1 MGRVLGMKNL
11 IIRLQQV
18 EIKNFKNVEY
28 GIVQFQSYLDKKYF
42 MPKAEIL
49 GLYGQNGSGKTTL
62 VDAMQILQLVL
73 QGESL
78 PKNSEEYIFK
88 GQNSANLSFVFSIE
102 RFAKHM
108 LVYYS
113 FTLGRDSDK
122 VIITEESLGVSEFES
137 EKKKSK
143 KTIIKY
149 EIANKGKIFS
159 PIHCYNEIV
168 KASEE
173 NSVNLAVAKKMAK
186 LNATSFIFGSE
197 GFDIF
202 TNYFTSREYVM
213 IIEGLMTF
221 SRVHL
226 FVINHRNSGLISTNF
241 TLPFTFKIEEEN
253 SIKKGTIGVDL
264 TQPEVVP
271 KDVFEIISL
280 IIPQMNL
287 VLMSLIPGF
296 KVEIKNY
303 GAQLTDAG
311 EEGIKIELMSTRNDI
326 QIPLRCES
334 EGIKKIVSILSS
346 VIAMYNDSR
355 VCIVIDELDAGIFE
369 YLLGEILAVL
379 ESNGKGQLIFTSHNL
394 RALEK
399 LRADSILFTTT
410 NPRNRYIHFMNVKNS
425 NNLRSL
431 YLRNLNLGGQKE
443 CLYDETNTYEIR
455 RAFRLAGKV
464 ER

>member
-62 VDAMQILQLVL
+62 VDAMQILQRVL

-78 PKNSEEYIFK
+78 PKNSEEYISK
-88 GQNSANLSFVFSIE
+88 GQNSATLSFVFSIE
-102 RFAKHM
+102 RFNKHM
-108 LVYYS
+108 LAYYS

-122 VIITEESLGVSEFES
+122 VIITEESLGSSDFEN

-202 TNYFTSREYVM
+202 TNSFT
-213 IIEGLMTF
+213 
-221 SRVHL
+221 
-226 FVINHRNSGLISTNF
+226 RNSRQRIC
-241 TLPFTFKIEEEN
+241 
-253 SIKKGTIGVDL
+253 
-264 TQPEVVP
+264 
-271 KDVFEIISL
+271 
-280 IIPQMNL
+280 
-287 VLMSLIPGF
+287 
-296 KVEIKNY
+296 
-303 GAQLTDAG
+303 
-311 EEGIKIELMSTRNDI
+311 RN
-326 QIPLRCES
+326 
-334 EGIKKIVSILSS
+334 
-346 VIAMYNDSR
+346 
-355 VCIVIDELDAGIFE
+355 
-369 YLLGEILAVL
+369 
-379 ESNGKGQLIFTSHNL
+379 
-394 RALEK
+394 
-399 LRADSILFTTT
+399 
-410 NPRNRYIHFMNVKNS
+410 
-425 NNLRSL
+425 
-431 YLRNLNLGGQKE
+431 
-443 CLYDETNTYEIR
+443 
-455 RAFRLAGKV
+455 
-464 ER
+464 